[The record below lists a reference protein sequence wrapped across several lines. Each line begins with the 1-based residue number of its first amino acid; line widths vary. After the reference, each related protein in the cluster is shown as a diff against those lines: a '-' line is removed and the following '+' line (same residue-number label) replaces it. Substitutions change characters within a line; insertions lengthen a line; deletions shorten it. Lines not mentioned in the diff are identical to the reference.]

1 MALMM
6 RPVADLEDI
15 SIAFRGQVASRGILT
30 HCIMLAD
37 IHCDCRHLAYFAGDV
52 KVDELS
58 AFVLH
63 FDRFVC

>member
-1 MALMM
+1 VVLG
-6 RPVADLEDI
+6 PDD
-15 SIAFRGQVASRGILT
+15 ASGGR
-30 HCIMLAD
+30 A
-37 IHCDCRHLAYFAGDV
+37 FAGDV